1 MANDQ
6 PQEFPPDRVVV
17 CSQPLF
23 SFHQR
28 QLSATIRRNG
38 GEETVGNV
46 GGLPELKV
54 YALKFGIHV
63 GRGGLARGHYGNS
76 TA

>member
-1 MANDQ
+1 MISLRNSHLTVLLFASNLC
-6 PQEFPPDRVVV
+6 FPFTSV
-17 CSQPLF
+17 SSL
-23 SFHQR
+23 
-28 QLSATIRRNG
+28 QLLEWNG

-63 GRGGLARGHYGNS
+63 GRGGRARGHYGNS